1 MNMEKRLGKGGGMT
15 IPSIIRRELGIQ
27 GGERFK
33 VEVREGGE
41 IRLVRIDGRCII
53 CKESENLKKVDKV
66 FVCKGCFET
75 MKGVFEDAR

>member
-1 MNMEKRLGKGGGMT
+1 MNMEKRLGKGGGLT

-41 IRLVRIDGRCII
+41 IRLVRIDGR
-53 CKESENLKKVDKV
+53 
-66 FVCKGCFET
+66 
-75 MKGVFEDAR
+75 